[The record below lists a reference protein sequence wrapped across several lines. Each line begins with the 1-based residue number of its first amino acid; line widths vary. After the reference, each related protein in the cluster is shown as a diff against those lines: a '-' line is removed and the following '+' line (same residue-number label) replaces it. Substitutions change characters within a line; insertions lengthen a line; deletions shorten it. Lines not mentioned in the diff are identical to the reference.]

1 MARRN
6 EDKVIRNNNKK
17 AHSKIKTQNKK
28 ATGRVRTEPGKSG
41 SASSPRTGSTR
52 NAGASTRNSERS
64 EGSSFKEPNRT
75 LKYGLGGEHVEGF
88 HAVEVLI
95 EHGRRKVTR
104 LYVDRE
110 IADSTEMTSLIYKA
124 ELKNTR
130 VTRLSR
136 EQFMGRARTE
146 SPQGVIAY
154 CTEKKPMELD
164 DMLLNPK
171 AFLVVLDSLTD
182 PNNIGAII
190 RSAEVA
196 GATGVILPKHR
207 SGHLSPSAV
216 KNAAGAVEFMNFGL
230 CSGVPSF
237 LMKAQ
242 KAGVTTLGMA
252 GESKESLYDIKES
265 AGPVIVII
273 GSEGKGLSQLVRKRC
288 DHLLKIDQ
296 YGNTESLN
304 ASAAA
309 AVTLMHL
316 AHLRN

>member
-110 IADSTEMTSLIYKA
+110 IADSPEMTSLIYKA

-207 SGHLSPSAV
+207 SGHL
-216 KNAAGAVEFMNFGL
+216 
-230 CSGVPSF
+230 
-237 LMKAQ
+237 
-242 KAGVTTLGMA
+242 
-252 GESKESLYDIKES
+252 
-265 AGPVIVII
+265 
-273 GSEGKGLSQLVRKRC
+273 
-288 DHLLKIDQ
+288 
-296 YGNTESLN
+296 
-304 ASAAA
+304 
-309 AVTLMHL
+309 
-316 AHLRN
+316 

>member
-17 AHSKIKTQNKK
+17 AHSKIKSQNKK
-28 ATGRVRTEPGKSG
+28 ATGRVKDETRTLGKLSSSG
-41 SASSPRTGSTR
+41 KPVRAPR
-52 NAGASTRNSERS
+52 GASKSDDFV
-64 EGSSFKEPNRT
+64 SFKEPNRT

-95 EHGRRKVTR
+95 EHGRRKISR
-104 LYVDRE
+104 LFVDRE
-110 IADSTEMTSLIYKA
+110 IADSPEMTALIYKA

-136 EQFMGRARTE
+136 EQFMGRAKTE

-154 CTEKKPMELD
+154 CAEKKPMELD
-164 DMLLNPK
+164 DMLMKPD

-207 SGHLSPSAV
+207 SGHLSPTAV

-242 KAGVTTLGMA
+242 KAGVVTYGMA
-252 GESKESLYDIKES
+252 GEATESLYDIKDAS
-265 AGPVIVII
+265 GPMIVII
-273 GSEGKGLSQLVRKRC
+273 GSEGKGMSQLVKKRC

-296 YGNTESLN
+296 YGQTESLN

-309 AVTLMHL
+309 AVTIMHL